1 MAKAVKPGFRYGLI
15 LRFSLGISGRIND
28 EKYDVSQ
35 SGSHIIIDFPD
46 RKQMVSFSIE
56 DMNQSAYTFAK
67 KHPKET
73 WDKEG

>member
-1 MAKAVKPGFRYGLI
+1 MTIIKPRFVYGLI
-15 LRFSLGISGRIND
+15 LRLYMGITGSVNN

-46 RKQMVSFSIE
+46 RNQMVSFSVE
-56 DMNQSAYTFAK
+56 DMVQSAYTFAR

-73 WDKEG
+73 WDKKV